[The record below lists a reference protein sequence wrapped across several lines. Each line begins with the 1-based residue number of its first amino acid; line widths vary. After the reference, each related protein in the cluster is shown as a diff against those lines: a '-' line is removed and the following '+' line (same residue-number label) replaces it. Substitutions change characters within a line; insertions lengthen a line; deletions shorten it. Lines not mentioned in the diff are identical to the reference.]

1 MPEQR
6 KDAVAIYREGENR
19 LEGECQELK
28 TGHDKFEI
36 SSRQLRGGSLWPA
49 GYRRLEFRSETPTEV
64 IHLEV
69 TEPYQSGFQ
78 QKIIACAN

>member
-6 KDAVAIYREGENR
+6 KDAVATYREGENR

-69 TEPYQSGFQ
+69 TEPYQSGSQ
-78 QKIIACAN
+78 QKITACAN